1 MYLPSGGQKGEIPDA
16 TSTSSVSRTLQ
27 QFRAQSGGV
36 PIRTETPPR
45 LWPTMAGR
53 PETSRPAAIPTPPT
67 QTRTLNRNQKMYAVR
82 SQPSMPGFEQSSS
95 ETTNSPREASPD
107 LSQGSPPGGVP
118 LPAPLHII
126 HAVTES
132 QEKRDVGAGTL
143 TMVVSEGQDQAAE
156 IPSSAAQENERSTEL
171 PKFEAPLSPGPFRL
185 PAVVAAVYK
194 WQLDDWKPPVVTYFK
209 LSRDPAIDQCDI
221 DTDTGELMKPLKH
234 IRIKTEDRTITHNMG
249 DPEWRRWNMTS
260 EMYISRELTRRE
272 KLKEEVLDQ
281 LKQEEVSQLPEEEPW
296 PDARCTL
303 RPAVPEDCTE
313 IARIV
318 NLEIQQE
325 GHSQILLPQPVTAS
339 DIRAVYDT
347 CLRGLRPFIVAVPS
361 QNEFLDRSKWPK
373 GAEQE
378 YQEFL
383 KFKKAQEPSKPA
395 VILGFAFVADTRQ
408 GFLGHM
414 CPASRLTGQ
423 IRLAVHPEHRRKLI
437 GTALLDRILASVTIG
452 HRSLVDFKW
461 ECPNPNSMYEYP
473 ADRNRRQ
480 YARVY
485 VETFFT
491 GEDDPNLVWMT
502 GMLEKFDFKRIGLFK
517 ETVKRGTRGG
527 EWLDLVVWELEVRSA
542 EELANH

>member
-1 MYLPSGGQKGEIPDA
+1 M
-16 TSTSSVSRTLQ
+16 
-27 QFRAQSGGV
+27 
-36 PIRTETPPR
+36 
-45 LWPTMAGR
+45 
-53 PETSRPAAIPTPPT
+53 
-67 QTRTLNRNQKMYAVR
+67 
-82 SQPSMPGFEQSSS
+82 
-95 ETTNSPREASPD
+95 
-107 LSQGSPPGGVP
+107 
-118 LPAPLHII
+118 PAPLHII

-132 QEKRDVGAGTL
+132 HGKPDVGAGTL
-143 TMVVSEGQDQAAE
+143 TMVVSEGQDQAAD
-156 IPSSAAQENERSTEL
+156 IPFSAAHDNERSAEL
-171 PKFEAPLSPGPFRL
+171 PRYEALSPGPFRL
-185 PAVVAAVYK
+185 PAVLAAVDK
-194 WQLDDWKPPVVTYFK
+194 WQLDGWKPPVVAYLK
-209 LSRDPAIDQCDI
+209 LSRDPAMDQCDI

-281 LKQEEVSQLPEEEPW
+281 LKQEEVSQLPEDEPW

-303 RPAVPEDCTE
+303 RPATPEDCAE
-313 IARIV
+313 IAQIV
-318 NLEIQQE
+318 NLEIQKE

-339 DIRAVYDT
+339 DIRAVYDA

-373 GAEQE
+373 GAEEE

-383 KFKKAQEPSKPA
+383 KFKKAQEPSKPT

-423 IRLAVHPEHRRKLI
+423 IKLAVHPEHRRKLI

-461 ECPNPNSMYEYP
+461 ECSNPNSMYEYP

-491 GEDDPNLVWMT
+491 GEDDPSLVWMT
-502 GMLEKFDFKRIGLFK
+502 SMLEKFDFKRVGLFK
-517 ETVKRGTRGG
+517 ETAKRGTRGG
-527 EWLDLVVWELEVRSA
+527 EWLDLVVWELEVRST
-542 EELANH
+542 EELVNY

>member
-1 MYLPSGGQKGEIPDA
+1 MYRPSDSQKGGTPDA

-45 LWPTMAGR
+45 LWQTAVLRAGR
-53 PETSRPAAIPTPPT
+53 EAIPTPPT
-67 QTRTLNRNQKMYAVR
+67 QTRHLNKNHKMYEAR
-82 SQPSMPGFEQSSS
+82 SQPSEHEFEQSSS
-95 ETTNSPREASPD
+95 ETTNSPQEASPD
-107 LSQGSPPGGVP
+107 LSESSPPGGVP

-126 HAVTES
+126 HAVMEP
-132 QEKRDVGAGTL
+132 QEKEKRDIGDTL
-143 TMVVSEGQDQAAE
+143 TMVVSEGQDQAAG
-156 IPSSAAQENERSTEL
+156 IPSSAAQDNERSVEL
-171 PKFEAPLSPGPFRL
+171 PKFEGQLSPGPFKL
-185 PAVVAAVYK
+185 PAVIAAVDK
-194 WQLDDWKPPVVTYFK
+194 WQLNDWKPPIVTELK
-209 LSRDPAIDQCDI
+209 LSRDPAMDSCDI
-221 DTDTGELMKPLKH
+221 DTDTGELIKPIKH

-260 EMYISRELTRRE
+260 EMYISRELARRE
-272 KLKEEVLDQ
+272 KLKEEVLGQ
-281 LKQEEVSQLPEEEPW
+281 LKQEEVSQLPEDEPW

-303 RPAVPEDCTE
+303 RPAVPEDCAQ
-313 IARIV
+313 IAQIV
-318 NLEIQQE
+318 NLEIQEE

-361 QNEFLDRSKWPK
+361 QSEFLDRSKWPK

-383 KFKKAQEPSKPA
+383 KFKKAQEPSKPG
-395 VILGFAFVADTRQ
+395 VVLGFAFVADTRQ

-423 IRLAVHPEHRRKLI
+423 IKLAVHPEHRRKLI

-461 ECPNPNSMYEYP
+461 ECSDPNSMYEYP

-491 GEDDPNLVWMT
+491 GEDDPSLVWMT
-502 GMLEKFDFKRIGLFK
+502 DMLEKFDFKRVGLFK
-517 ETVKRGTRGG
+517 ETAKRGTRGG
-527 EWLDLVVWELEVRSA
+527 EWLDLVVWELEVRST
-542 EELANH
+542 EELANY